1 MRVLAVLVG
10 GVVLALGVAGGVS
23 AQGTP
28 PTVTVTASTT
38 TTTLPPGG
46 PLAPGPT
53 RFEVVK
59 SGNGDVAITMGAL
72 RAGVTLDDF
81 TAALR
86 RNPNDAIEA
95 SYLDGGVSLGP
106 AEARKAVTFS
116 LRPNATYVVLNTS
129 GDNPATWTVTSFTTG
144 GTANGAALPRAGA
157 TVRMVDLRFRGDS
170 VLPRNGV
177 VRFENRGWAP
187 HFAIAAPLRRG
198 ASTRAVGRALRS
210 GSDRQLG
217 RLLDFRSSTEAQSL
231 VTRGAVDY
239 NEVRFPKAGRHVLV
253 CFFEGH
259 NTQGMYRFVRVR

>member
-1 MRVLAVLVG
+1 M
-10 GVVLALGVAGGVS
+10 
-23 AQGTP
+23 
-28 PTVTVTASTT
+28 TVTASTT

-157 TVRMVDLRFRGDS
+157 TVRMVDLRFRGDKRAAVATAWCAS
-170 VLPRNGV
+170 RTAAGRRTSP
-177 VRFENRGWAP
+177 
-187 HFAIAAPLRRG
+187 IAAPLRRG
-198 ASTRAVGRALRS
+198 AKHARRRGARS
-210 GSDRQLG
+210 GAAAPTA
-217 RLLDFRSSTEAQSL
+217 SSGGCSTSGPPAEAQSL

-239 NEVRFPKAGRHVLV
+239 NEVTFPQGSAGYVLV